1 MPKTHIT
8 LTASEQRQLYSDA
21 HQAGMSASNYI
32 RNQLCLL
39 VLVDGSQRTI
49 GDAQWYHRA
58 KRLGYTRDELQFRA
72 EHNGVSFREA
82 CEAVA

>member
-8 LTASEQRQLYSDA
+8 LTASEQRQLYRDA

-32 RNQLCLL
+32 RLKLGLPVQL
-39 VLVDGSQRTI
+39 DGSQRKI

-58 KRLGYTRDELQFRA
+58 KRLGYTRDELQFCA